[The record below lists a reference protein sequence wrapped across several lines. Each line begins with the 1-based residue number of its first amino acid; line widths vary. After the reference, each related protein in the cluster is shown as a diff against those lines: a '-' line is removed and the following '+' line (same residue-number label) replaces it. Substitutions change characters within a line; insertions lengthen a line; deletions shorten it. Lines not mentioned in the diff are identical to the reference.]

1 MSAATPHSGKGMPL
15 HTKILLGLALGA
27 IAGVVANLTL
37 GSSHEAVVF
46 MNKYIAGPIGQ
57 IFLRLLFMIV
67 MPLVFASIALG
78 VAGLGDLRKVG
89 RVGGKSI
96 VYFLVTTLLAAAL
109 GILLVLAVRP
119 GSRIPADVR
128 ADLLQTY
135 AADASARVEVSA
147 QQDFGIQ
154 TLVNIVTTNPLKSAV
169 DMDLLGLIF
178 FGLTFGA
185 ALTLIPMTRA
195 RPMINV
201 LEALQDVVIK
211 IVEMAMKIAPIGVA
225 GLIFGVTSRFGLQLL
240 APLGNYILV
249 VLTGLLLHVAI
260 TLSLVIRFAAG
271 LSPALFYR
279 RIRSSMLTAFS
290 TSSSAATLPTNLAVA
305 EQNLGVPAHIAGF
318 VLPIGTTM
326 CMNGTALFE
335 GITVMFLAQ
344 VFGVD
349 LTLPMMIIIMIMSVI
364 TAVGAAGVPGG
375 SIPLLVGILVMFG
388 IPAEGIALILGVD
401 RILDMSRTTVNTIG
415 DLSATAVIAR
425 SEGVWNASMVPEFEM
440 LGRADVPID
449 ESPGWPTSGN
459 QIGEPLPGRAP
470 EATVPAPPPA
480 TSRKV

>member
-1 MSAATPHSGKGMPL
+1 MSESIAHTGKGLPL
-15 HTKILLGLALGA
+15 HTRILIGLAIGA
-27 IAGVVANLTL
+27 VAGVAANLTL
-37 GSSHEAVVF
+37 GGSHDAVLWV
-46 MNKYIAGPIGQ
+46 NKYLAGPVGQ

-89 RVGGKSI
+89 RVGGKAI
-96 VYFLVTTLLAAAL
+96 AYFLITTALAATL

-119 GSRIPADVR
+119 GARIPDEVR
-128 ADLLQTY
+128 SNLLQTY
-135 AADASARVEVSA
+135 AADASAKVDASGE
-147 QQDFGIQ
+147 QEFGIQ
-154 TLVNIVTTNPLKSAV
+154 TLVNVVTTNPLKSAV
-169 DMDLLGLIF
+169 DMDMIGLIF
-178 FGLTFGA
+178 FGLMFGA
-185 ALTLIPMTRA
+185 ALTLIPVARA
-195 RPMINV
+195 RPMIDV

-211 IVEMAMKIAPIGVA
+211 IVEMAMRLAPFGVA

-240 APLGNYILV
+240 APLGTYILV
-249 VLTGLLLHVAI
+249 VLIGLLLHVVV
-260 TLSLVIRFAAG
+260 TLSAIIRFAAG

-279 RIRSSMLTAFS
+279 RIRASILTAFS

-305 EQNLGVPAHIAGF
+305 EQNLGIPAQIAGF

-335 GITVMFLAQ
+335 GITVIFLAQ
-344 VFGVD
+344 VFGVE
-349 LTLPMMIIIMIMSVI
+349 LTVPTMVIVMIMSVI

-401 RILDMSRTTVNTIG
+401 RILDMSRTAVNTIG

-425 SEGVWNASMVPEFEM
+425 SEGVWSAASVPAVEM
-440 LGRADVPID
+440 LGRAEVQLDA
-449 ESPGWPTSGN
+449 SPGWPSSGN
-459 QIGEPLPGRAP
+459 QIGEPLSGGRGDAAIVP
-470 EATVPAPPPA
+470 PTVK
-480 TSRKV
+480 SRRQ